1 MSESISESAQE
12 REKSRQISPF
22 RTWTIIFLLA
32 LIFALAIVDRVI
44 LSMMIAPIKR
54 DLALSDSAFGLA
66 QGAAVALFY
75 LVFAVPFGWA
85 SDRFDRRWILFLGIS
100 IWSLASAACGL
111 VRNFGEL
118 FAARSLVG
126 AGEAVLGPAGYPMI
140 AGLVQRNRL
149 PIAMMIFYLGG
160 NLGNAL
166 GQFLG
171 GSLLSWLDKFG
182 NIDVWLF
189 GDLQPWRVVF
199 LLTGLPGLILALLIF
214 LAPRQEA
221 PPPRSAE
228 RNPASIAQFAAF
240 FRRHRRFYLSHNI
253 GMGLQQ
259 AALMATILWNAAFMT
274 RTYGWTP
281 GHIGMVFGSI
291 LLATSAAAV
300 IGHTWIM
307 SKLFARGMKDA
318 HLRWQLIMSCMT
330 IPMLALAYLWHDPV
344 ATCIGFAL
352 ASLFNG
358 GSVVAGPTSLQLG
371 TPSEFRGR
379 VSGIYVVIAT
389 MLGTA
394 IGPSSI
400 GFVTDYVIGDEQK
413 VGIAIAGASML
424 FCAGAA
430 IAFWT
435 GLAATRR
442 LMAESEESITA

>member
-1 MSESISESAQE
+1 
-12 REKSRQISPF
+12 
-22 RTWTIIFLLA
+22 
-32 LIFALAIVDRVI
+32 
-44 LSMMIAPIKR
+44 
-54 DLALSDSAFGLA
+54 
-66 QGAAVALFY
+66 
-75 LVFAVPFGWA
+75 
-85 SDRFDRRWILFLGIS
+85 
-100 IWSLASAACGL
+100 
-111 VRNFGEL
+111 
-118 FAARSLVG
+118 
-126 AGEAVLGPAGYPMI
+126 
-140 AGLVQRNRL
+140 
-149 PIAMMIFYLGG
+149 
-160 NLGNAL
+160 
-166 GQFLG
+166 
-171 GSLLSWLDKFG
+171 
-182 NIDVWLF
+182 
-189 GDLQPWRVVF
+189 
-199 LLTGLPGLILALLIF
+199 
-214 LAPRQEA
+214 
-221 PPPRSAE
+221 
-228 RNPASIAQFAAF
+228 
-240 FRRHRRFYLSHNI
+240 
-253 GMGLQQ
+253 MGLQQ